1 MVLERIAWLMLPL
14 IYGIARW
21 GYQAIKNNFLFVII
35 FLVLLTGLIRVYN
48 KLGGIEDRLSR
59 IENDVN
65 RRI

>member
-14 IYGIARW
+14 IYGIGQW
-21 GYQAIKNNFLFVII
+21 GYQVIKNNFLLVII
-35 FLVLLTGLIRVYN
+35 FLILLTGLIQVYN
-48 KLGGIEDRLSR
+48 KLGGIEDRLLR